1 MKLFIFVPYIVGAL
15 IGTLCSFTTEP
26 VASIIF
32 LVLFPYGVLWALEVT
47 GLFYF
52 ETIRQEPD
60 DRFPI
65 MNEIVR
71 KNMTEKQAAEKFGWS
86 AIQEMDLGLA
96 EMQADLNHVRDLL
109 ETNQKKRDEF
119 AKLITGK

>member
-15 IGTLCSFTTEP
+15 IATLCSFTSEP
-26 VASIIF
+26 LLSLIF
-32 LVLFPYGVLWALEVT
+32 LVLFPYGVLWVLEAT

-52 ETIRQEPD
+52 ETIKQEPD
-60 DRFPI
+60 DRFP
-65 MNEIVR
+65 MMEEVVS
-71 KNMTEKQAAEKFGWS
+71 KNMSQQQAVEKFGW
-86 AIQEMDLGLA
+86 ALVHEMDLGLA

-119 AKLITGK
+119 AKLITEK